1 MSPFN
6 SGREDAE
13 VRDVTQLSRPF
24 QIALGA
30 VVVLG
35 LVWAM
40 ALRGHAS
47 NPSEPAPTSPSTST
61 PSTSAAAEAK
71 AAAAP
76 TPIYHGA
83 APGVEGFTRAIAK
96 AHGAVATSQQNAQQ
110 LQSKSGEASG
120 ESQTSTT
127 APGGVAVKGATGAAT
142 DRRSEGS
149 PIGQQKSIEAAALAR
164 RAAARAHNR
173 SRSSSRAHSGRTAQQ
188 VAVERE
194 LAHGKTVM
202 LVFWNPKS
210 TVDQEVRAQAGAL
223 AGGSKGAVT
232 MHAAL
237 AHQVGM
243 FGKIT
248 EVAHVYQT
256 PTILIVNRHG
266 LVSTLTGLTDVF
278 ALEQA
283 VREARS
289 ASR

>member
-1 MSPFN
+1 M
-6 SGREDAE
+6 A
-13 VRDVTQLSRPF
+13 QLSRPY

-47 NPSEPAPTSPSTST
+47 NQPEPASTSSPTSRPA
-61 PSTSAAAEAK
+61 TSAAAEAK

-83 APGVEGFTRAIAK
+83 APGVEGLTRAIAK

-110 LQSKSGEASG
+110 LQNKSGAASG
-120 ESQTSTT
+120 ESQASTT
-127 APGGVAVKGATGAAT
+127 VPTGVAAVKGATGGAAT
-142 DRRSEGS
+142 
-149 PIGQQKSIEAAALAR
+149 QKSIEAAALSR
-164 RAAARAHNR
+164 KTAARAHGR
-173 SRSSSRAHSGRTAQQ
+173 SGSSSKSHIGRTVQQ
-188 VAVERE
+188 IAVERE

-223 AGGSKGAVT
+223 AGGSKGTVT
-232 MHAAL
+232 VHATL

-248 EVAHVYQT
+248 EVVHVYQT
-256 PTILIVNRHG
+256 PTILIVNRRG
-266 LVSTLTGLTDVF
+266 VVSTLTGLTDLF

-283 VREARS
+283 VREARR
-289 ASR
+289 ATR

>member
-1 MSPFN
+1 V
-6 SGREDAE
+6 A
-13 VRDVTQLSRPF
+13 QLSRPY

-47 NPSEPAPTSPSTST
+47 NPSEPAPRSPSTSR

-83 APGVEGFTRAIAK
+83 APGVEGLTRAIAK

-110 LQSKSGEASG
+110 LQGKSGEASG
-120 ESQTSTT
+120 ESQASTT
-127 APGGVAVKGATGAAT
+127 APAGAAATKAATGAST

-149 PIGQQKSIEAAALAR
+149 PIGQQKSIVAAALAR
-164 RAAARAHNR
+164 KAAARAH
-173 SRSSSRAHSGRTAQQ
+173 SRSGSSSKSHIGRTPQQ

-223 AGGSKGAVT
+223 TGGSKGAVT

-248 EVAHVYQT
+248 EVVHVYQT
-256 PTILIVNRHG
+256 PTILIVNRRG
-266 LVSTLTGLTDVF
+266 VVSTLTGLTDVF

-289 ASR
+289 ATR